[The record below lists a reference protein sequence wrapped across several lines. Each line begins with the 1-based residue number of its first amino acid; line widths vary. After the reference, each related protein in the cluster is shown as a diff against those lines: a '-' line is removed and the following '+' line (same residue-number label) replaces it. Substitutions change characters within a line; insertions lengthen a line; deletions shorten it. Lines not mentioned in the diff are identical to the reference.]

1 MKNRWLVFTV
11 YLVLTFVF
19 YHKALQVYFLSDDWK
34 LFYLL
39 DRDGFSALALNFES
53 EFIRIIPCLLLSV
66 LYFLFGIA
74 SAFPFHLLSV
84 VLHALNA
91 FLVFVLAEKIFS
103 RYLKNEN

>member
-1 MKNRWLVFTV
+1 MPL
-11 YLVLTFVF
+11 

-53 EFIRIIPCLLLSV
+53 EFRMIISCLLLSV

-74 SAFPFHLLSV
+74 SALPFHLLG
-84 VLHALNA
+84 VLIHALNA
-91 FLVFVLAEKIFS
+91 SLVFILAEKIFDRLQIAKS
-103 RYLKNEN
+103 FVNSLAAGLIFV